1 MNHWDFTF
9 WNVFFKINYYKYSE
23 NGTTVNEL
31 GLCFYSQ
38 LTAIVVHASLF
49 SHGHLEME
57 QKADGA

>member
-1 MNHWDFTF
+1 MFFLNKLLQKQRE
-9 WNVFFKINYYKYSE
+9 WNDSAADE
-23 NGTTVNEL
+23 R

-49 SHGHLEME
+49 NHGHLEME